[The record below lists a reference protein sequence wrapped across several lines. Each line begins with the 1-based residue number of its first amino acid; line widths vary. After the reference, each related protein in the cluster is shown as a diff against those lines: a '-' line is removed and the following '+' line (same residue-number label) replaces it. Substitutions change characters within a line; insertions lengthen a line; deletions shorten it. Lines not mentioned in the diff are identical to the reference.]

1 MTHTIVDFAEMKL
14 NELASENLRGVF
26 RIERL
31 NQLNRKAMRD
41 NATYNINYMRR
52 NS

>member
-1 MTHTIVDFAEMKL
+1 MKL

-41 NATYNINYMRR
+41 NATYSILYAQKFMIVPSLSIRD
-52 NS
+52 

>member
-1 MTHTIVDFAEMKL
+1 MKL

-41 NATYNINYMRR
+41 NATYSICAEIHDSAITINT
-52 NS
+52 